1 MNLASSEPLVTV
13 VISTRNCAPQ
23 LERCLGALAI
33 QTYPHIEVIVVDNFS
48 TDDTQAVA
56 RRAGVCLAM
65 RGPERSAQR
74 NLGIFGLANGEII
87 GYLDADMIAGPDFVL
102 EVVSQLR
109 IRGWLVVPRE
119 IILGDYKWQQTR
131 NFERYLCRDTVIE
144 PFRFAPRD
152 AWERIG
158 MFDEELTGPEDWDID
173 LRARNH
179 FSCRALGIGRPLAPE
194 WPYFAYVRESTTAIC
209 DSAALFHDE
218 NGLTMESL
226 REKKAY
232 YSHGLARYQRKWAS
246 SPTIRLQLHPIA
258 RARYTFLQEGRWKR
272 SIAHPLLSVH
282 LIRFKFQTGWSV
294 FKHRK
299 TELG

>member
-23 LERCLGALAI
+23 LERCLGALAV

-109 IRGWLVVPRE
+109 IRGSLVVPRE
-119 IILGDYKWQQTR
+119 IILGDHKWQQIR

-144 PFRFAPRD
+144 PFRFAPRF
-152 AWERIG
+152 AWETIG
-158 MFDEELTGPEDWDID
+158 GFDEELTGPEDWDID
-173 LRARNH
+173 LRARKV
-179 FSCRALGIGRPLAPE
+179 FECGSLQVGRPLE
-194 WPYFAYVRESTTAIC
+194 RDWPYFTYVQSLTTAVC
-209 DSAALFHDE
+209 DSAAVFHDE
-218 NGLTMESL
+218 SGLSLDSL
-226 REKKAY
+226 RKKKAY
-232 YSHGLARYQRKWAS
+232 YTEGLDRYIQKWPSA
-246 SPTIRLQLHPIA
+246 PEIGLQLKPVSRTVYMFFREDRWRKSLSHPISSC
-258 RARYTFLQEGRWKR
+258 R
-272 SIAHPLLSVH
+272 LL
-282 LIRFKFQTGWSV
+282 RFKIRSGWSV
-294 FKHRK
+294 LRK
-299 TELG
+299 RDRG